1 MPRQILILDSSQISL
16 FDECET
22 KWKLSYGENLTTSND
37 VREDMAMGTF
47 GHHLLEIYYKDRSV
61 GSQADMAAAH
71 AVDWANKLDGFPLSA
86 EKKATVLNRFQ
97 DYWMTYSRKDIEVAM
112 GKPVHRIEQDKIF
125 PDNIIDVYD
134 PNPLV
139 EKGFSYE
146 LLNTPDYL
154 FILEGRVDII
164 GTLSGTLAFMD
175 HKFQGRSHE
184 LYQKS
189 IQFRNYSLALDLSLG
204 IINYIRLHK
213 EITKDTLKR
222 EIISFPPWE
231 RKWWKTELIKIYLRI
246 AERMRSKDFE
256 MNFSACPGKY
266 GFKCEFTKICEEHDL
281 VTIDAIKNQNYK
293 QKEVWTPW

>member
-1 MPRQILILDSSQISL
+1 
-16 FDECET
+16 
-22 KWKLSYGENLTTSND
+22 
-37 VREDMAMGTF
+37 MGTF
-47 GHHLLEIYYKDRSV
+47 GHHLLEIYYKAKSK
-61 GSQADMAAAH
+61 GFSADKAATEALE
-71 AVDWANKLDGFPLSA
+71 WGNKLDGFPLSPD
-86 EKKATVLNRFQ
+86 KKCAVINRFN
-97 DYWMTYSRKDIEVAM
+97 DYWMTYSRNDIEVAM
-112 GKPVHRIEQDKIF
+112 GKLVHGIQF
-125 PDNIIDVYD
+125 VDNGTTGTAFSDYWPIDVYT

-154 FILEGRVDII
+154 FILEGRVDVI
-164 GTLSGTLAFMD
+164 GNISGNLAFMD

-246 AERMRSKDFE
+246 AERMRTKDFE

-281 VTIDAIKNQNYK
+281 VTIEAVKSQNYK
-293 QKEVWTPW
+293 QKEIWRPW

>member
-1 MPRQILILDSSQISL
+1 MRQILILDSSQISL

-22 KWKLSYGENLTTSND
+22 KWKLAYGENLTTSNE

-47 GHHLLEIYYKDRSV
+47 GHHLLEIYYKAKSKGFTPDK
-61 GSQADMAAAH
+61 AAVEALE
-71 AVDWANKLDGFPLSA
+71 WGNKLDGFPLSPD
-86 EKKATVLNRFQ
+86 KKCSVIARFN
-97 DYWMTYSRKDIEVAM
+97 DYWMTYSRNDIEVAM
-112 GKPVHRIEQDKIF
+112 GKPVHSILPFD
-125 PDNIIDVYD
+125 DVAIDVYTQ
-134 PNPLV
+134 NPLV

-154 FILEGRVDII
+154 FILEGRVDVI
-164 GTLSGTLAFMD
+164 GNISSSLAFMD

-246 AERMRSKDFE
+246 AERMRTKDFE

-281 VTIDAIKNQNYK
+281 VTIEAVKSQNYK
-293 QKEVWTPW
+293 QKEVWKPW